1 MARALIRLEPE
12 RRGSGGTWM
21 GGYAPDGAVED
32 GMLTMYP
39 VIGGE
44 ADAAY
49 ERSRRFFDE
58 EIRKRY
64 KAWYAEQLEK
74 WRRGEK

>member
-1 MARALIRLEPE
+1 
-12 RRGSGGTWM
+12 
-21 GGYAPDGAVED
+21 VED
-32 GMLTMYP
+32 GMLTLFP
-39 VIGGE
+39 VIGDE

-58 EIRKRY
+58 ELRKRY
-64 KAWYAEQLEK
+64 RAWYAEQLEK